1 MKNSINTQTKISIL
15 WIIVMLN
22 MAYAD
27 ILGLYIPG
35 TLEELVAFAG
45 GFSIAYIMLIA
56 AIAHQ
61 IPVVMIFLSHV
72 LNNKL
77 NKYLNISAAV
87 LMIIYVVGG
96 GITLP
101 HYIFLATIEVLCMLY
116 IIKLA
121 YSLKEK

>member
-35 TLEELVAFAG
+35 VHEELAAFAG
-45 GFSIAYIMLIA
+45 ETPIAYLMLIG

-61 IPVVMIFLSHV
+61 IPLAMIFLSRV
-72 LNNKL
+72 LNNAL
-77 NKYLNISAAV
+77 NKYLNIFAAV
-87 LMIIYVVGG
+87 LMIVYVIGG
-96 GITLP
+96 GTTLP
-101 HYIFLATIEVLCMLY
+101 HYVFIATIEVLCMLY

-121 YSLKEK
+121 YSLKGK

>member
-35 TLEELVAFAG
+35 TIEELIAFAG

-61 IPVVMIFLSHV
+61 IPVAMIFLSHV
-72 LNNKL
+72 LKNKL